1 LSAKNFS
8 RNEQV
13 DLLTLTNLEQVRVL
27 ADPLRIRIVE
37 KLCDDEHTTKQVAE
51 ALGEK
56 PTKLYHHV
64 EALEK
69 VGLIRQTRTKRNRG
83 TLERY
88 YLSVARRFNTEA
100 ALFAG
105 DDSPPAAEALQSIVA
120 TILETT
126 GRELSELSELAAGH
140 DGKAAEECLLSFIY
154 LEADQK
160 TITRLQRRMKKLLTD
175 IQALD
180 DRSDRDEDDGPKMRK
195 YRLTL
200 AFYPL
205 DHEDGSAS

>member
-1 LSAKNFS
+1 VSQRKKLEKKQA
-8 RNEQV
+8 
-13 DLLTLTNLEQVRVL
+13 DMLTLTDLEQVRVL
-27 ADPLRIRIVE
+27 ADPLRLRIVE
-37 KLCDDEHTTKQVAE
+37 KLCDAELTTKQVAE

-88 YLSVARRFNTEA
+88 YLAVARRFKTDA
-100 ALFAG
+100 TIFAG
-105 DDSPPAAEALQSIVA
+105 EDSPPAASALHSVVT
-120 TILETT
+120 TIIETT
-126 GRELSELSELAAGH
+126 ARELGELAGH
-140 DGKAAEECLLSFIY
+140 GIGDPSDPQGILTFVY
-154 LEADQK
+154 LEAEEK
-160 TITRLQRRMKKLLTD
+160 TITRLQRRLQRFVND
-175 IQALD
+175 VQALD
-180 DRSDRDEDDGPKMRK
+180 TIDGGDDAPDDGPPKRK

-205 DHEDGSAS
+205 DIKDGDAP